1 MFRAIQEINEE
12 LTKNKES
19 FLFDLGDIVR
29 NVFDDQA
36 LFYWKEKGYYD
47 FDTDNLNINS
57 GSEGLYYLDLANEE
71 HKKLVSHL
79 KKIETN
85 LPVLY
90 VSA

>member
-57 GSEGLYYLDLANEE
+57 GSEDLYYLDLPNEE